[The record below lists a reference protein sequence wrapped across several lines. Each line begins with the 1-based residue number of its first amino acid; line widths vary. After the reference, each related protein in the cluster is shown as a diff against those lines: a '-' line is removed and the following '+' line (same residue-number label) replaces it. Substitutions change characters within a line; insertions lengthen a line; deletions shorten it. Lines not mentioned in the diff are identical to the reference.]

1 MKRHGMIVAY
11 LFKNFV
17 LAFYILA
24 AKVTIMPRV
33 ERRSYVRGNFS
44 FKIKFKTMTS
54 DEYEAQLNSRESHFS
69 QFQKEHGF
77 ADADKIESVDTSVD
91 VSLMN
96 YMIKIDEKLDLIL
109 ELLMKDNEPED
120 LFEQGIGMNI
130 SGSGMNIMVDQPV
143 ETGQII
149 HTKVYLSKM
158 PIVFLDVFGEVVHIS
173 KIDECDKNAYS
184 LGVRFLDLSVNDQEK
199 IIATVFKR
207 QRGDLRK
214 RKNGS

>member
-1 MKRHGMIVAY
+1 
-11 LFKNFV
+11 
-17 LAFYILA
+17 
-24 AKVTIMPRV
+24 MPQV

-54 DEYEAQLNSRESHFS
+54 DEYEALLNSREPYFS

-77 ADADKIESVDTSVD
+77 NHADKVESVDTSVD
-91 VSLMN
+91 ASLMN
-96 YMIKIDEKLDLIL
+96 YMLKIDEKLDLIL
-109 ELLMKDNEPED
+109 ELLMKENDSED
-120 LFEQGIGMNI
+120 LFEQGIGVNI

-143 ETGQII
+143 EAGQII
-149 HTKVYLSKM
+149 HTKIYLSRM
-158 PIVFLDVFGEVVHIS
+158 PIVFLDVFGEVVHTS
-173 KIDECDKNAYS
+173 KINECGKNAYS

-199 IIATVFKR
+199 IIAMVFKR